1 MTIYFFTRNPETGI
15 VYAGCKAGVKRFT
28 APVWRQGLKFY
39 VQTGAAITGDLERH
53 IFTPTQVVAFVRFV
67 ESGADNLEEWGG
79 IA

>member
-15 VYAGCKAGVKRFT
+15 VYAGCKAGGKRFT

-39 VQTGAAITGDLERH
+39 VQSGAAVTNDLTRH
-53 IFTPTQVVAFVRFV
+53 PFTQTQAAALTRFL
-67 ESGADNLEEWGG
+67 ESGAENLEDWEG